1 VRRLAGAGLARAEKT
16 GDNQTMLKPALLVA
30 VVAVSL
36 APAPAEAGV
45 FKLYAEAHGGGVAG
59 KGTSGDVTDSSV
71 DASFFQRAPHGMY
84 GALIGGQ
91 FLFLTGEIQH
101 HQFTDGDRIST
112 WTQFGAGLRFEVPIG
127 NLTPEEKAAGKGT
140 FAEIGVSAQFGLGTG
155 QQVMPPLSNDEVTDK
170 AFLLQG
176 RLGIGKHLNKVFD
189 VGVALPVSWGYF
201 FKSGNG
207 ATANDLSTHYQ
218 SVQAEAM
225 LYLRANIRFL

>member
-1 VRRLAGAGLARAEKT
+1 
-16 GDNQTMLKPALLVA
+16 MLKPTLLVGA
-30 VVAVSL
+30 VAVSL

-45 FKLYAEAHGGGVAG
+45 FKLYAEAQGGGVVG

-71 DASFFQRAPHGMY
+71 DASFFERAPHGMY
-84 GALIGGQ
+84 GALVGGQ

-101 HQFTDGDRIST
+101 HQFTNGDRLTT
-112 WTQFGAGLRFEVPIG
+112 WTQFGAGLRFEVPMG
-127 NLTPEEKAAGKGT
+127 TLTPEDKKAGKGSY
-140 FAEIGVSAQFGLGTG
+140 AEIAVNLNFGLGTG

-176 RLGIGKHLNKVFD
+176 KLGFGKHLNKIFD
-189 VGVALPVSWGYF
+189 IGVAVPVSWGYF
-201 FKSGNG
+201 FKSGSG
-207 ATANDLSTHYQ
+207 AAANDLSTHYQ